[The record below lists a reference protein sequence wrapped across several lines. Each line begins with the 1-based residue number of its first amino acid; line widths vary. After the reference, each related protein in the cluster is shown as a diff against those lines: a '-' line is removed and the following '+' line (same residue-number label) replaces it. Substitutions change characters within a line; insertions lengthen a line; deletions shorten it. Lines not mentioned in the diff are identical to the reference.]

1 MVFGLQ
7 ISNIH
12 SIFFPEN
19 QLARIHH
26 KAVLRSELTNFHWN
40 QIKFCQLLQN
50 LYVATK
56 QSIKCDKKC
65 ARSWQSINFHCRNTK
80 NLKPLKVAKWYVF
93 LFFLWVNFCHSSFLS
108 QEMEATSRTST
119 PHGLSRP
126 LGQCLSTLRRRP
138 GPKGKVIG
146 TNPGDLGANCSF
158 QGVRGG
164 YIHYTVEYP
173 LTH

>member
-19 QLARIHH
+19 QLARIHQ

-56 QSIKCDKKC
+56 QSIKWDKKC

-93 LFFLWVNFCHSSFLS
+93 LFFLWWIFVIPHSSLKKWKQH
-108 QEMEATSRTST
+108 QEHQLLTD
-119 PHGLSRP
+119 
-126 LGQCLSTLRRRP
+126 CLDPWGSACQRCVGGRAQRGKSSEPTL
-138 GPKGKVIG
+138 VI
-146 TNPGDLGANCSF
+146 
-158 QGVRGG
+158 
-164 YIHYTVEYP
+164 
-173 LTH
+173 